1 MESIRKLVD
10 YVKKAGDLAFSR
22 QSRVLRSMKQDGS
35 VVTEID
41 KKLNQFLSEAI
52 RKEFSNVNI
61 ITEEADSEYDPSLP
75 FSFAIDP
82 VDGTDSFSQ
91 QMPGWCVS
99 AGLLKGSVP
108 AAGIVYAPS
117 WGAKGG
123 TLIVSDLDGT
133 VELNGKLLEWEDL
146 PPDSEGFQ
154 VLAGS
159 RVFRKFDLRA
169 FEGKFRSVGSTVID
183 MIGPLIHRNVKAAV
197 VHKAYIWDIAA
208 AHAIL
213 INYGL
218 KAEYADGRPIDYAPL
233 LERKATTGFI
243 LSGFPAY
250 GKIVKEAI
258 HF

>member
-1 MESIRKLVD
+1 MKSIRSLVD
-10 YVKKAGDLAFSR
+10 YVKEAGELAFSE

-41 KKLNQFLSEAI
+41 KKLDKFLAGAI
-52 RKEFSNVNI
+52 KKEFSDVNI
-61 ITEEADSEYDPSLP
+61 ITEEAESDYNPDLP

-99 AGLLKGSVP
+99 VGLLKNTVP
-108 AAGIVYAPS
+108 VAGIVYAPG

-123 TLIVSDLDGT
+123 TLIVSDLDGS
-133 VELNGKLLEWEDL
+133 VELNGRLLEREDSQ
-146 PPDSEGFQ
+146 PDSEGVQ

-159 RVFRKFDLRA
+159 QVFKQFDLRP

-183 MIGPLIHRNVKAAV
+183 MIGPLIHRNVKAAL
-197 VHKAYIWDIAA
+197 VHKAYLWDIAA

-213 INYGL
+213 RNYGL
-218 KAEYADGRPIDYAPL
+218 TAEYADGRPIDYRPL
-233 LERKATTGFI
+233 LERYRGTPRRLGF
-243 LSGFPAY
+243 GR
-250 GKIVKEAI
+250 KR
-258 HF
+258 